1 MTRTI
6 TFTRRPKLAPLR
18 IVLNRN
24 QLEFLNEM
32 KTEEMRRLGRL
43 ERGRSVLSPTITEEF
58 QVCDMIYLRNIL
70 IHVYKNCEA
79 DKDAMEEVRCKVHY
93 IVPSQV
99 SITCTHN

>member
-32 KTEEMRRLGRL
+32 KTEELRRLGRL

-70 IHVYKNCEA
+70 IYKNCEA
-79 DKDAMEEVRCKVHY
+79 GKDAMEEVHY
-93 IVPSQV
+93 IVPSQI